1 MLILRN
7 NGSLSYYVVFVI
19 QKLLAE
25 KQAQKEALKQKLN
38 ARRMLNEQKEY
49 EMMTARFL
57 MDQANKH
64 KKNLEE
70 NVAKEMGKQS
80 SVVSFLFLYFVLN
93 FEMRKGLIFFCEI

>member
-57 MDQANKH
+57 MDQANEH